1 MEQDKKIR
9 QHITAAKGWLS
20 QAEDSLAQENDIQGD
35 LKLMLAQAELKR
47 AQEKNDKKLCV
58 RWFKRLAPGVLA
70 CGLALG
76 AIIYAQPTHEAVLPP
91 EANQAGSAT
100 LTEQAL
106 GAGQAAENIAQPQ
119 ETAARMDEAAA
130 PVEAARAAGYLAG
143 EEIKPNNHIEPQQ
156 LEANVLEQPRED
168 SVGQNVQSREVP
180 APDLQK
186 LMQSA
191 GSLLR
196 E

>member
-35 LKLMLAQAELKR
+35 LKLMLAQAELRR

-58 RWFKRLAPGVLA
+58 RWFKKLAPGIFA

-76 AIIYAQPTHEAVLPP
+76 AIIYAQPTGYEVSFSSPDRLDNARADEQLHSVEQPAEKTKAKEYVSHIDEKAAAAEKAADTAYL
-91 EANQAGSAT
+91 ANEEMPNTVS
-100 LTEQAL
+100 EP
-106 GAGQAAENIAQPQ
+106 QAAVPKMAEPPSVELQPQ
-119 ETAARMDEAAA
+119 NAQSGEA
-130 PVEAARAAGYLAG
+130 
-143 EEIKPNNHIEPQQ
+143 
-156 LEANVLEQPRED
+156 
-168 SVGQNVQSREVP
+168 P
-180 APDLQK
+180 APDMQK

-191 GSLLR
+191 GSMLR
-196 E
+196 K

>member
-35 LKLMLAQAELKR
+35 LKLMLAQAELRR

-58 RWFKRLAPGVLA
+58 RWFKKLAPGIFA

-76 AIIYAQPTHEAVLPP
+76 AIIYAQPTGYDVLFSSPDRLD
-91 EANQAGSAT
+91 SAKAD
-100 LTEQAL
+100 EQL
-106 GAGQAAENIAQPQ
+106 HRVEQPV
-119 ETAARMDEAAA
+119 ESSEMAREYASHIDEKAA
-130 PVEAARAAGYLAG
+130 PAERSANTAYLAH
-143 EEIKPNNHIEPQQ
+143 EEMPNAVSEPQASVPKMA
-156 LEANVLEQPRED
+156 EPPRVEIQP
-168 SVGQNVQSREVP
+168 QNVQSGEAP
-180 APDLQK
+180 APDMQK

-191 GSLLR
+191 GSMLR
-196 E
+196 K

>member
-35 LKLMLAQAELKR
+35 LKLMLAQAELRR

-58 RWFKRLAPGVLA
+58 RWFKKLAPGIFA

-76 AIIYAQPTHEAVLPP
+76 AIIYAQPTGYDVLFSSPDRLDSAKSDEQLHHVEQPAEKTETKEYASHIDEKAAPAERSADTAYFAHEEMPNAVSEPQASVPKMTEPP
-91 EANQAGSAT
+91 RVER
-100 LTEQAL
+100 
-106 GAGQAAENIAQPQ
+106 QPQ
-119 ETAARMDEAAA
+119 NAQSGEA
-130 PVEAARAAGYLAG
+130 
-143 EEIKPNNHIEPQQ
+143 
-156 LEANVLEQPRED
+156 
-168 SVGQNVQSREVP
+168 P
-180 APDLQK
+180 APDMQK

-191 GSLLR
+191 GSMLR
-196 E
+196 K

>member
-20 QAEDSLAQENDIQGD
+20 QAEDSLAQENAIQGD

-58 RWFKRLAPGVLA
+58 RWFKRLAPGIMA

-76 AIIYAQPTHEAVLPP
+76 AIIYAQPANEAILPP
-91 EANQAGSAT
+91 DASQSGSAK
-100 LTEQAL
+100 LSEQAASL
-106 GAGQAAENIAQPQ
+106 GQAAENLSQPK
-119 ETAARMDEAAA
+119 EAAAREDEAAA
-130 PVEAARAAGYLAG
+130 PVEAASAAGYLAG
-143 EEIKPNNHIEPQQ
+143 EEIKPNSQPEPQP
-156 LEANVLEQPRED
+156 LETNVIEQPRED
-168 SVGQNVQSREVP
+168 APGQKAQPREVP
-180 APDLQK
+180 APDMQK

>member
-35 LKLMLAQAELKR
+35 LKLMLAQAELRR

-58 RWFKRLAPGVLA
+58 RWFKKLAPGIFA

-76 AIIYAQPTHEAVLPP
+76 AIIYAQPTGYDVLFSSPDRLDSAKVDEQLYRVEQPVEKTETKEYVPHIDEKAAAAERSADTAYLAHEEMPNAVSEP
-91 EANQAGSAT
+91 
-100 LTEQAL
+100 
-106 GAGQAAENIAQPQ
+106 QAAVSKMTEPPSVERQPQ
-119 ETAARMDEAAA
+119 NAQSGEA
-130 PVEAARAAGYLAG
+130 
-143 EEIKPNNHIEPQQ
+143 
-156 LEANVLEQPRED
+156 
-168 SVGQNVQSREVP
+168 P
-180 APDLQK
+180 APDMQK

-191 GSLLR
+191 GSMLR
-196 E
+196 K

>member
-35 LKLMLAQAELKR
+35 LKLMLAQAELRR

-58 RWFKRLAPGVLA
+58 RWFKKLAPGIFA

-76 AIIYAQPTHEAVLPP
+76 AIIYAQPTGYDVLFSSPDRLDSAKADEQPHRVEQPAEKPEMAREYASHIDEKAAPAERSADTAYVAHEEMQNVVSEP
-91 EANQAGSAT
+91 
-100 LTEQAL
+100 
-106 GAGQAAENIAQPQ
+106 QAAVPKMAEPPRVEIQPQ
-119 ETAARMDEAAA
+119 NAQSGEA
-130 PVEAARAAGYLAG
+130 
-143 EEIKPNNHIEPQQ
+143 
-156 LEANVLEQPRED
+156 
-168 SVGQNVQSREVP
+168 P
-180 APDLQK
+180 APDMQK

-191 GSLLR
+191 GSVLR
-196 E
+196 K

>member
-9 QHITAAKGWLS
+9 QHITAAKGWLT

-58 RWFKRLAPGVLA
+58 RWFKRLAPGILA

-76 AIIYAQPTHEAVLPP
+76 AIIYAQPTGYDALLSAPDKLDSARADEQIYRAEQPVEKPEITREYASHIDEKAVPAEKAADTVYLAHEEMPNTVS
-91 EANQAGSAT
+91 EA
-100 LTEQAL
+100 
-106 GAGQAAENIAQPQ
+106 QAAEPKMAEPPRVEVQPQ
-119 ETAARMDEAAA
+119 NAQSGEA
-130 PVEAARAAGYLAG
+130 
-143 EEIKPNNHIEPQQ
+143 
-156 LEANVLEQPRED
+156 
-168 SVGQNVQSREVP
+168 P
-180 APDLQK
+180 APDMQK

-191 GSLLR
+191 GSMLR
-196 E
+196 K